1 MAANASTPPQSQT
14 AGGGGGPPPKRRLRN
29 YLLDARFQLKYTS
42 YVVAVTLLV
51 ASALG
56 YLAYEESKAQTE
68 MLSIGWAMED
78 PTGTGDFIQQR
89 AAEYDRNML
98 LAIIGGIAVLT
109 IALGLTG
116 ILVTHRV
123 VGPAY
128 KLKLLMQ
135 HVADGHLQLKG
146 RLRKG
151 DELQDVLLVFE
162 KMIEKM
168 RRNQREEIDLLARA
182 LDRAKEAGASDDAL
196 RDLETLRQRM
206 ESELT

>member
-1 MAANASTPPQSQT
+1 MAANATSAPQTSGQ
-14 AGGGGGPPPKRRLRN
+14 GGPPPKRRLRN

-42 YVVAVTLLV
+42 YVVIVTLLV

-56 YLAYEESKAQTE
+56 YLAYEESRAQTE
-68 MLSIGWAMED
+68 MLSISWAMED
-78 PTGTGDFIQQR
+78 PSATTDYIQER

-98 LAIIGGIAVLT
+98 LAIVGGVLLLT
-109 IALGLTG
+109 VALGLTG

-135 HVADGHLQLKG
+135 HVADGHLNLKG

-151 DELQDVLLVFE
+151 DELQDVFLVFE
-162 KMIEKM
+162 QMIEKQ
-168 RRNQREEIDLLARA
+168 RKNQREEIDLLARA
-182 LDRAKEAGASDDAL
+182 IDRAKEAGANDEAL

-206 ESELT
+206 ESELS

>member
-1 MAANASTPPQSQT
+1 MAANATSAPQTS
-14 AGGGGGPPPKRRLRN
+14 GGGPPPKRRLRN

-42 YVVAVTLLV
+42 YVVVVTLLV

-56 YLAYEESKAQTE
+56 YLAYEESRGQTQ
-68 MLSIGWAMED
+68 MLSISWAMED
-78 PTGTGDFIQQR
+78 PTATTEFIEQR
-89 AAEYDRNML
+89 AAEYDRNL
-98 LAIIGGIAVLT
+98 LLQIIAGVLVLT
-109 IALGLTG
+109 VALGCTG

-135 HVADGHLQLKG
+135 HVADGHLNLKG

-151 DELQDVLLVFE
+151 DELQDVFLVFE
-162 KMIEKM
+162 QMIETQRK
-168 RRNQREEIDLLARA
+168 NQQEEIDLLARA
-182 LDRAKEAGASDDAL
+182 IDRAKAGGATDEAL

-206 ESELT
+206 EAELS